1 MTKNALALC
10 VVLCTNSLNVM
21 ALEPITEDEM
31 SVLSA
36 QDGIS
41 VMLMPPTAGWLATEA
56 SLTDTNGI
64 AAAIVAGYGSA
75 GTIVAK
81 NVGINIC
88 TNGASATCTTSA
100 TKHIKLDFD
109 MIGDH
114 NGLAMGGGPMLNMAF
129 SLAGGASKL
138 RFFIDDIRLRNGASG
153 GTEKVLV
160 DFLQN
165 YVDIVPIGSSSL
177 FTVQLGNESL
187 GHMLHFTNGNFGTI
201 DFGTVAFLD
210 GTNPPTSNSLR
221 FGLKLDE
228 VDITGSGFDVNDD
241 GLIYTAAAFG
251 ANSGGVAAMDITLSD
266 IKMGGA
272 SAASIGTIGI
282 QNLKVTNLA
291 LTITGKN

>member
-1 MTKNALALC
+1 M
-10 VVLCTNSLNVM
+10 
-21 ALEPITEDEM
+21 
-31 SVLSA
+31 
-36 QDGIS
+36 QD
-41 VMLMPPTAGWLATEA
+41 
-56 SLTDTNGI
+56 
-64 AAAIVAGYGSA
+64 
-75 GTIVAK
+75 
-81 NVGINIC
+81 
-88 TNGASATCTTSA
+88 
-100 TKHIKLDFD
+100 
-109 MIGDH
+109 
-114 NGLAMGGGPMLNMAF
+114 
-129 SLAGGASKL
+129 
-138 RFFIDDIRLRNGASG
+138 
-153 GTEKVLV
+153 
-160 DFLQN
+160 
-165 YVDIVPIGSSSL
+165 YVDVTPIGSSSL
-177 FTVQLGNESL
+177 FAMQLGNESL